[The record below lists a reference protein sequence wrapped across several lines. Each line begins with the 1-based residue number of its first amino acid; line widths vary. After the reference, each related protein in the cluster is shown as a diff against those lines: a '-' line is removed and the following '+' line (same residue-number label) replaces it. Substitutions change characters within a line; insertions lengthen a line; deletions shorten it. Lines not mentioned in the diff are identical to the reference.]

1 MIKILQ
7 EYILKHFSILNVQR
21 ENFDVLIIGAG
32 IAGLST
38 AFYLPDSLK
47 VAICYKS
54 SFEDSS
60 TWIAQGGI
68 AASLSPLDSPDVHFE
83 DTIAAGD
90 GLCYEDAVRV
100 LVEEGPER
108 LKEFMKLGVSFDT
121 VDDYLDLS
129 IEGGH
134 TLPRILHAGDRTG
147 REIAR
152 FLKSNLRGR
161 KNIFFFE
168 NCFVGELIVDDDEFK
183 AALVLLKNKPVLFI
197 ARAIVIA
204 TGGAGQLFSQT
215 TNPLSATG
223 DGPALAFRAGARI
236 CNMEFYQF
244 HPTVLM
250 DNTSPRLLLT
260 EALRGYGARLRDSK
274 GNLIMEGVHPLRDL
288 APRHVIVKRMAQL
301 MKEEG
306 EKCFFLDTRHFKEDM
321 WKNFPFIK
329 SELKKRGYNTE
340 TDLIPVSPASHFMVG
355 GINTDLFG
363 KTSIRG
369 IFACGETAATG
380 VHGAN
385 RLASNSLLEG
395 LVYGKRIADFITS
408 EERFVSDARFEYRL
422 EVKSSV
428 TVDFYNLRKQLKEV
442 MWQNAGFVRNGEDL
456 QRALEFLN
464 EGLTRLQ
471 NNAQLSREYY
481 ECLNMFICGKLI
493 TESAIFRKESRGA
506 HFREDYPLKDDI
518 NYKKNTCT
526 EKSRG
531 LFLCDLKEAFYGW

>member
-1 MIKILQ
+1 M
-7 EYILKHFSILNVQR
+7 KHSSILNVEK

-38 AFYLPDSLK
+38 AFYLPDDLK

-54 SFEDSS
+54 SFEESS

-68 AASLSPLDSPDVHFE
+68 AASLSPFDSPEMHFE

-108 LKEFMKLGVSFDT
+108 LKEFMELGVSFDT
-121 VDDYLDLS
+121 VDGYLDLS
-129 IEGGH
+129 MEGGH

-152 FLKSNLRGR
+152 FLKSNLTGR
-161 KNIFFFE
+161 RNIFFFE
-168 NCFVGELIVDDDEFK
+168 NCSVGELVADDEGFK
-183 AALVLLKNKPVLFI
+183 AAIILLENNPMIFI
-197 ARAIVIA
+197 AKAVIIA
-204 TGGAGQLFSQT
+204 TGGAGQLYSQT

-223 DGPALAFRAGARI
+223 DGPALAYRAGARI
-236 CNMEFYQF
+236 CDMEFYQF

-250 DNTSPRLLLT
+250 DDSSPRLLLT
-260 EALRGYGARLRDSK
+260 EALRGYGACLRDSK
-274 GNLIMEGVHPLRDL
+274 GNLIMEGIHPLQDL

-301 MKEEG
+301 MKEED
-306 EKCFFLDTRHFKEDM
+306 EKCFFLDTRHFREEV
-321 WKNFPFIK
+321 WKNFPFIRA
-329 SELKKRGYNTE
+329 ELKKRGYNPE
-340 TDLIPVSPASHFMVG
+340 RDLIPVSPASHFMIG
-355 GINTDLFG
+355 GISTDLFG
-363 KTSIRG
+363 RTSVKG

-395 LVYGKRIADFITS
+395 LVYGKRIADFIAS
-408 EERFVSDARFEYRL
+408 ESRVISKVDLEYHL
-422 EVKSSV
+422 DMESAV
-428 TVDFYNLRKQLKEV
+428 TVDFYNLKKRLKEM
-442 MWQNAGFVRNGEDL
+442 MWENTGFVRNEKDL
-456 QRALEFLN
+456 QRALDYLN
-464 EGLTRLQ
+464 ERLAELQ
-471 NNAQLSREYY
+471 NCKQFSHEYY

-493 TESAIFRKESRGA
+493 TEPAIFRKESRGA
-506 HFREDYPLKDDI
+506 HFREDYPQKDDL
-518 NYKKNTCT
+518 NYKRHTCI

-531 LFLCDLKEAFYGW
+531 LFLCDWKEASYGWREDISYS